1 MNQNPTPEEN
11 REQKSKRLERHL
23 RTGNAISAR
32 NAEKLF
38 GISGTGFHRQLNRYK
53 KAGMILH
60 DEFVEHDG
68 CRYKRYWID
77 ESQNARNL
85 TKSRKYVAP
94 QTVNS

>member
-1 MNQNPTPEEN
+1 MTTIEEN

-38 GISGTGFHRQLNRYK
+38 GISGTGFHKQLFRYK

-60 DEFVEHDG
+60 DEYVEHDG

-77 ESQNARNL
+77 ESQNAREMAKRAESLVN
-85 TKSRKYVAP
+85 
-94 QTVNS
+94 QT